1 LFRIRVDE
9 AQALVELQLEGVIRE
24 DEMRQFI
31 AELLAAT
38 RTLTAQGRSIRVLS
52 DMRLLKAASPEAAEL
67 LRQGHE
73 TAIEAGMRKLAQLVD
88 SEFTALQLNRIARA
102 SGMARLMRRFQDEQE
117 ARRWLLSD
125 EEQHDT
131 V

>member
-31 AELLAAT
+31 AELLVAT
-38 RTLTAQGRSIRVLS
+38 RTLTAQGRYIRVLS

-67 LRQGHE
+67 LRQGHQ
-73 TAIEAGMRKLAQLVD
+73 TAIEAGMRRLAQLVD

-102 SGMARLMRRFQDEQE
+102 SGMDRMMRRFQDEQE
-117 ARRWLLSD
+117 ARRWLMSD
-125 EEQHDT
+125 EEQHDSA
-131 V
+131 

>member
-31 AELLAAT
+31 AETLAAT

-67 LRQGHE
+67 LRQGQQ
-73 TAIEAGMRKLAQLVD
+73 TAIEAGMRRLAQLVD

-102 SGMARLMRRFQDEQE
+102 SGQYRMMRRFQDEQE

-131 V
+131 A